1 MKTILWSVL
10 TFILWIGCVLLLE
23 YDYRGNSSAVI
34 SMFSP
39 LQWFLFSVVIYAL
52 ISYANVYIYLMITKQ
67 LSISLKAIPFV
78 CDTLKLVLCIVPV
91 THVIILIGY
100 VGYLLHDII
109 LPNDKPNIEN
119 DEFEKELNK
128 DTVDSSAYA
137 PNSDK
142 SK

>member
-67 LSISLKAIPFV
+67 LNISLKAIPFV

-100 VGYLLHDII
+100 VG
-109 LPNDKPNIEN
+109 
-119 DEFEKELNK
+119 
-128 DTVDSSAYA
+128 
-137 PNSDK
+137 
-142 SK
+142 

>member
-23 YDYRGNSSAVI
+23 YDYRSHSSAVI

-39 LQWFLFSVVIYAL
+39 LQWFLLSIVIYAL

-67 LSISLKAIPFV
+67 LNISLKAIPFV
-78 CDTLKLVLCIVPV
+78 CDLQKVVLCVVPV
-91 THVIILIGY
+91 THIIILIGFI
-100 VGYLLHDII
+100 GYLLHDIM
-109 LPNDKPNIEN
+109 LPEDKPNFEH
-119 DEFEKELNK
+119 DEFMKEFNK
-128 DTVDSSAYA
+128 NTVQ
-137 PNSDK
+137 

>member
-67 LSISLKAIPFV
+67 LDISLKATPFV

-91 THVIILIGY
+91 TQIIIFIGFI
-100 VGYLLHDII
+100 GYLLHDII
-109 LPNDKPNIEN
+109 LPNDKPNIEE
-119 DEFEKELNK
+119 DEFEKELKRN
-128 DTVDSSAYA
+128 TVQGSTDSKY
-137 PNSDK
+137 DV